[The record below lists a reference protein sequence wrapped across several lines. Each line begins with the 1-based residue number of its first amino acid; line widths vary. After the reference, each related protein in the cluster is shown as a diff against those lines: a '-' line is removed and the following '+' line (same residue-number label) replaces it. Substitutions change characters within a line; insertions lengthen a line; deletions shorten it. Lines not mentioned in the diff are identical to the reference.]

1 MRLIEDDAFCN
12 CYGFNIIYYIGERQ
26 PSIGSNSFY
35 NIFPQF
41 NSSFIK
47 NRAERNDG
55 ALSLSLGNDAYI
67 ENRHFENNIAGYLQ
81 NNNEFYGGAI
91 FIESSF
97 SFIYNNINYHINFL
111 NETCIIN

>member
-1 MRLIEDDAFCN
+1 MHLLSDQVSIVCSQLEIQLQKLYLQHFLNVPVLHDILTIPNSTTTIFYCAFYNCSGFTNLHKLGYSLRLIEDDAFCN

-47 NRAERNDG
+47 N
-55 ALSLSLGNDAYI
+55 
-67 ENRHFENNIAGYLQ
+67 
-81 NNNEFYGGAI
+81 
-91 FIESSF
+91 
-97 SFIYNNINYHINFL
+97 
-111 NETCIIN
+111 